1 MSQNPKPRRGAEYV
15 GGGLPDSI
23 GGSLDGS
30 SGIYEDRIYC
40 NTSDWNSLVFQSHG
54 NGQMGYSETQSQN
67 SRGSSHAMMED
78 GEMGGGSSQRRMD
91 HMTDGTLSGSNIGS
105 LSGSRSS
112 IGSQG
117 QPPGPPAPPSGH
129 SFQPTSQQQYG
140 NPVSSSS
147 APSSPQFQ
155 QRIPGSM
162 HQFQAHGSIQT
173 QSSSRAH
180 SVSPS
185 PSPPSSPN
193 MHSCQYNGGYP
204 ARVSFSQ
211 GTQQSPPLS
220 PNQSSKYPPLSQP
233 PGSPYSSS
241 QQQQLQ
247 HHTQS
252 FQVSFQY
259 QPGPASQPGKG
270 YEHSQKTCQNPPAH
284 VRSYNIPMEKM
295 VWDYLH
301 VLYRQNTVALG
312 YLTPYVDES
321 FNVGKFHC
329 MVTEFCKRQRTSR
342 DALIIHAKNWFKD
355 YIQQYEAQNAE
366 LTLESEI
373 SKYVASKIKRYE
385 NLGFRLESEK
395 IAKFFCRLI
404 PFMIR
409 GLWRRLEEAS
419 FQRVDW
425 DSKSFL
431 GNEADPRF
439 CNYEMLDYVMRLNEY
454 PPEMAD
460 EDGAETGTKMGR
472 HQDHEYDRSPS
483 NDLDVDPDLDIDVD
497 RDHDNDP
504 NSRESEGTGYSTENM
519 DSDSGMRDGRESG
532 NHTEDTREGDHDRDY
547 VRGGGEE
554 EEDPT
559 KEMVIVSRTQKWLLR
574 KVKLE
579 DFRHLFQMDQLIEG
593 GPPRGSFSSRSGQV
607 SSVSIRLPR
616 KTQRAIL
623 DYMNL
628 CHNKL

>member
-1 MSQNPKPRRGAEYV
+1 
-15 GGGLPDSI
+15 
-23 GGSLDGS
+23 
-30 SGIYEDRIYC
+30 
-40 NTSDWNSLVFQSHG
+40 
-54 NGQMGYSETQSQN
+54 
-67 SRGSSHAMMED
+67 
-78 GEMGGGSSQRRMD
+78 
-91 HMTDGTLSGSNIGS
+91 MTDGTRSGSNIGS

-117 QPPGPPAPPSGH
+117 QPPGPPSGH
-129 SFQPTSQQQYG
+129 SFQPTGQQQYG

-162 HQFQAHGSIQT
+162 HQLQAHGSIQT

-193 MHSCQYNGGYP
+193 VHNGQYSGGYP
-204 ARVSFSQ
+204 AARASFSQ

-220 PNQSSKYPPLSQP
+220 PSQSSKHPPLSQP
-233 PGSPYSSS
+233 SGSPYSSS
-241 QQQQLQ
+241 PQQQQQLQ

-259 QPGPASQPGKG
+259 QPGPVSQPGKG
-270 YEHSQKTCQNPPAH
+270 YQHSQQACQNPQPH

-366 LTLESEI
+366 LTLEGEV

-409 GLWRRLEEAS
+409 GLWRRLEDAS

-431 GNEADPRF
+431 GNEVDPRF
-439 CNYEMLDYVMRLNEY
+439 CNYEMVDYVMKLNAR
-454 PPEMAD
+454 PPEEAD
-460 EDGAETGTKMGR
+460 EDGAETGTKTGR

-483 NDLDVDPDLDIDVD
+483 NDLDIDLDLDIDVD
-497 RDHDNDP
+497 RDHDPNQNRDRDQDLDHDQDHDL
-504 NSRESEGTGYSTENM
+504 NSRENEGTGYSIDNM
-519 DSDSGMRDGRESG
+519 DSDSGMRGGREG
-532 NHTEDTREGDHDRDY
+532 LTHTEDMREGDHDHDHDRDHAR
-547 VRGGGEE
+547 RGKDEDEE

-574 KVKLE
+574 RVKLE
-579 DFRHLFQMDQLIEG
+579 DFRHLFQMDQLREG
-593 GPPRGSFSSRSGQV
+593 GLLRGSFSSRSGSESRSGQV